1 MGFVLRILG
10 ELASSLSHEDTVR
23 NKASLH
29 MRSSSTSVLD
39 AQPLALK
46 YISVVYTSPRLWLF
60 WYSSLN
66 LLTWSRTNN
75 YSLVISY
82 YSVSSFHTDGQE
94 KHTERISKSSNDFGT
109 ERSKLLKYK
118 TKFRILKL
126 CKIS

>member
-46 YISVVYTSPRLWLF
+46 YISVYTSPRLWLF

-66 LLTWSRTNN
+66 LLKWSRTNN

-82 YSVSSFHTDGQE
+82 YCLLSTRMAGKTHR
-94 KHTERISKSSNDFGT
+94 KDF
-109 ERSKLLKYK
+109 KK
-118 TKFRILKL
+118 
-126 CKIS
+126 